1 MKHIFLERFVRQLE
15 SFPIDTQNKFYK
27 QLNFLLNNIRHPSLH
42 AKKYDETKGIWQ
54 ARVDKNIR
62 FYFQIDGETY
72 ILLGV
77 ERHKK

>member
-1 MKHIFLERFVRQLE
+1 MKYIFLERFISQLE
-15 SFPIDTQNKFYK
+15 SFPIDKQNKFYK
-27 QLNFLLNNIRHPSLH
+27 QLNFLLNNLRHPSLH

-72 ILLGV
+72 ILLEI
-77 ERHKK
+77 ERHPK